1 MLFRSIC
8 VLKGYIC
15 LLLFHILQLNLK
27 SYMNLLLIWGPIY
40 PQKIILPTFY
50 TKIVESLMYLTTT
63 QPDVM
68 FMVSLINKFMD
79 CPNELHLQAT
89 KRTLR
94 YLKGIIGFGVFYKEG
109 GSEELIAYTDSDYAD
124 YAEDLD
130 DRKSTLGY
138 VFMLSSGVMSWSS
151 KKQP

>member
-1 MLFRSIC
+1 MLSWRID
-8 VLKGYIC
+8 
-15 LLLFHILQLNLK
+15 N
-27 SYMNLLLIWGPIY
+27 
-40 PQKIILPTFY
+40 TFY